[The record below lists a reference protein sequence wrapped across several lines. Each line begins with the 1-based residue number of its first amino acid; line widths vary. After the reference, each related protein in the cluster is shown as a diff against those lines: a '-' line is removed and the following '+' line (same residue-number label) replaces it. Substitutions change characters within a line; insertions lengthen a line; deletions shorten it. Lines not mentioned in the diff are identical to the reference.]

1 MHPPCLYPCLYPGYI
16 TGQENNPASHLK
28 LPGMLVPSV
37 SPGTRYPPPWY
48 GCEIL
53 FRQGT

>member
-1 MHPPCLYPCLYPGYI
+1 MHPPCLYPGYI
-16 TGQENNPASHLK
+16 TGRESNPASHLK